1 MPPKPN
7 NPPKSLKSPPPQ
19 HIEVAAL
26 ATLINAEGQ
35 KKLAAA
41 FVDNPKPLLRLEDLD
56 DLTPFAKNLGPK
68 MAAVPTPDDADESP
82 PSSPLG
88 RASDHSSSRAS
99 ANSFSGLEYVSA
111 IDHAKN
117 TTPIDGDDE
126 VAGSDDTRDEGLV
139 HRQVTFGD
147 IENTDDEDEIDE
159 EYEAE
164 VAEQMSIMSANIL
177 ELGKSLSPHSFSF

>member
-19 HIEVAAL
+19 RLEVAAL

-41 FVDNPKPLLRLEDLD
+41 FVENPKPLLRLEDLD

-68 MAAVPTPDDADESP
+68 MAAVSAPDDADESP

-88 RASDHSSSRAS
+88 MASDHSSPRAS

-111 IDHAKN
+111 IDHAKD
-117 TTPIDGDDE
+117 TTPIDGNDE

-147 IENTDDEDEIDE
+147 IENTDDEDEIDK

-177 ELGKSLSPHSFSF
+177 ELGKFLSPYSFSF